1 MFEVFTVG
9 VMDCVGANIN
19 ISQGRF
25 GQSEFSIEF
34 SNDLPRED
42 EWEEYTGMDYNSSFS
57 CSTLL
62 DYL

>member
-9 VMDCVGANIN
+9 VMDCVRGNIN

>member
-1 MFEVFTVG
+1 MVVLILIFE
-9 VMDCVGANIN
+9 
-19 ISQGRF
+19 GRS
-25 GQSEFSIEF
+25 GQFSIEF
-34 SNDLPRED
+34 SNDLPRD

>member
-1 MFEVFTVG
+1 MCSVFSCG
-9 VMDCVGANIN
+9 VMDCGGVNIN
-19 ISQGRF
+19 IEGRS
-25 GQSEFSIEF
+25 GQFSIEF